1 MHVKILDIDNPSSFW
16 IKETPG
22 CGMSEE
28 AKVFQALHTEI
39 NSYFDDNISLPCIK
53 RPEQGKVRDATLG
66 YFKMYLRII
75 MHGPFYGN
83 LSWPEFCSIQHLRAN
98 PHSFLVVL

>member
-53 RPEQGKVRDATLG
+53 RPEQGKVRNATLG
-66 YFKMYLRII
+66 SRVFQNVLNSYVPSFQ
-75 MHGPFYGN
+75 
-83 LSWPEFCSIQHLRAN
+83 QHLIIYAYQ
-98 PHSFLVVL
+98 LTIADL